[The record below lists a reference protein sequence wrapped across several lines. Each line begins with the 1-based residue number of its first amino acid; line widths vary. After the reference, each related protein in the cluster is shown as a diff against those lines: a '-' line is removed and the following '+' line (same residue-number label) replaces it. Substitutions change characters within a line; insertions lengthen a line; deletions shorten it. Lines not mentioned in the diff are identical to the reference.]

1 MKLQT
6 LNNIR
11 FENITKTDND
21 FSKHF
26 HNTFTVGVTHDGMF
40 KSINQNNISLSYKNS
55 TRIINPGEV
64 HSGSSDSWK
73 YTNFYPTIE
82 LMSEIY
88 EQMFFEKKLP
98 EFSSHIIQD
107 DYLYYLLSKFFIS
120 IYSNINR
127 MEIETNLIDAL
138 SYLVKKYTTKTKKC
152 EPIFNDIKIIRN
164 SIDFIIDNIDTNITL
179 DELSLNVNLSKY
191 HFLRVFKNS
200 IGLTPHQFILS
211 QRLEKAK
218 EFIAKGI
225 SLNETALNVG
235 FSDQSHFIRNF
246 KKVYGYVPSKLR
258 NSSNYILYK

>member
-1 MKLQT
+1 MKIQT

-11 FENITKTDND
+11 FENIIKTDNT

-26 HNTFTVGVTHDGMF
+26 HNTYTVGLTHDGIF
-40 KSINQNNISLSYKNS
+40 KSINRNSASLSYKNS
-55 TRIINPGEV
+55 TRVINPGEV
-64 HSGSSDSWK
+64 HSGNSNSWK

-88 EQMFFEKKLP
+88 EQIYFEKKIP
-98 EFSSHIIQD
+98 EFSSHIIND
-107 DYLYYLLSKFFIS
+107 ITLYSFLSKFFVS
-120 IYSNINR
+120 VYSNSNKMQI
-127 MEIETNLIDAL
+127 EITLIEAL
-138 SYLVKKYTTKTKKC
+138 SYLIKNYMSKNKDY
-152 EPIFNDIKIIRN
+152 EPIFNNMKTIKN
-164 SIDFIIDNIDTNITL
+164 SIDFIMDNLDTNITL
-179 DELSLNVNLSKY
+179 DELAMSVNLSKY

-218 EFIAKGI
+218 DFIAKGI
-225 SLNETALNVG
+225 SLNETAFYVG

-246 KKVYGYVPSKLR
+246 KKIYGYVPSKLK